1 MFGEVGSILEEM
13 KKEEIMFRMYF
24 IKNYDKK
31 NRNFN
36 MKKEMI

>member
-1 MFGEVGSILEEM
+1 MS
-13 KKEEIMFRMYF
+13 RMYF

-36 MKKEMI
+36 MKKEMTWIQSFLHHKHVSIF